1 MLLYGYAMKIYT
13 GRKIAK
19 ALSQDVTFMW
29 LAAYNR
35 PDFRTLNLFRSGILK
50 ETIEDL
56 FKELLLFLIDH
67 GYVQIENYFTDGSTF
82 SADANRHK
90 VVWKKSSERYK
101 AIAETKCQELF
112 KQIDELNAVEELQYG
127 DRNLEEI
134 GSEAVSKEA
143 IATGIENLIK

>member
-1 MLLYGYAMKIYT
+1 
-13 GRKIAK
+13 
-19 ALSQDVTFMW
+19 MW

-82 SADANRHK
+82 SATTKPPQGSMEK
-90 VVWKKSSERYK
+90 VRN
-101 AIAETKCQELF
+101 AI
-112 KQIDELNAVEELQYG
+112 
-127 DRNLEEI
+127 RR
-134 GSEAVSKEA
+134 
-143 IATGIENLIK
+143 